1 MSATA
6 SRGVGAVPAPQPVW
20 LFVKTRAARTAVVGS
35 IAVGVLT
42 AWLGLVEARL
52 PTAAEEGQAVIP
64 LWRMLVIAAAVL
76 PVLALSSPLASL
88 EVTAT
93 HRLRRVQRYYIFSLA
108 TGSAVIY
115 LSISALA
122 IHFSLLAMIARA
134 SVAWFGLALLA
145 GRLLG
150 RRLAW
155 TLPSIVAI
163 VLWFWGYQ
171 KDGYP
176 WWEFTALAVPRLAQ
190 PVYQRHA
197 PRERPRQRTQRPH
210 GAVTRSSPGS
220 GHQRRA
226 PRLRLSG
233 HSPLNE
239 ARTVILNL
247 SGGADTR
254 QGLAPQPAPRE
265 GP

>member
-6 SRGVGAVPAPQPVW
+6 SRGVRAVPAPRPVW
-20 LFVKTRAARTAVVGS
+20 LFVKTRAARTAVLGS

-42 AWLGLVEARL
+42 AWLGLVEAPL

-134 SVAWFGLALLA
+134 WVAWFGLALLA

-150 RRLAW
+150 WRLAW

-163 VLWFWGYQ
+163 VLWYWGYQ

-176 WWEFTALAVPRLAQ
+176 WWEFTARPYQDWSSLFISAMLLASGLVAYAATPWRRYSLISRLRSPAARTT
-190 PVYQRHA
+190 PSA
-197 PRERPRQRTQRPH
+197 QRT
-210 GAVTRSSPGS
+210 
-220 GHQRRA
+220 
-226 PRLRLSG
+226 LSAKRG
-233 HSPLNE
+233 PDSH
-239 ARTVILNL
+239 
-247 SGGADTR
+247 
-254 QGLAPQPAPRE
+254 PQPFGRSRH
-265 GP
+265 